1 MTTHDLAPR
10 TQRITNNRAFKIVL
24 ILCWVAIFFDGIDT
38 FMYGSTI
45 PSMTADPGFHMTA
58 AHAGNIG
65 SLATF
70 GMLLGALAI
79 GIVADT
85 IGRRWSI
92 ILCSAIF
99 SISSAGCALAASAGA
114 FGIWRTIAG
123 FGLGGLLPTAIAMVS
138 EFAPDRVRNFSVGAV
153 MTAHQ
158 AGGIVA
164 PLLCLYLLPTLGWRS
179 IYWVGVLPLIVL
191 VPLILALLPESPTF
205 LVARGRL
212 DKARALAERFD
223 LVVPLEKSTIKNR
236 GGNFGQNLSKLF
248 RGRNAVVTLLFWL
261 GSFGGLLLVYGMST
275 WLPSLM
281 ESLGFDLGNSLVLL
295 CLINAGGIVG
305 TLVAGK
311 VSDTWGP
318 VRVSMLWFLLTAVGV
333 CAMGIKSTMVVTYIL
348 VFVTGVFLFSAQI
361 MIYAAVSHVFPTE
374 SRATALGLTTGMG
387 RFGAV
392 FGPWMG
398 GQLLALGLEKWGFV
412 AFGAFGITSGE
423 MLLLIHLVL
432 RRHGG
437 KTQEATE
444 AENVVIRAG

>member
-1 MTTHDLAPR
+1 MNMNREIL
-10 TQRITNNRAFKIVL
+10 RIALPNIVSNITVPL
-24 ILCWVAIFFDGIDT
+24 MGIVSTAIAGHWGAD
-38 FMYGSTI
+38 SAATI
-45 PSMTADPGFHMTA
+45 
-58 AHAGNIG
+58 
-65 SLATF
+65 
-70 GMLLGALAI
+70 GALAI
-79 GIVADT
+79 GVVADT

-99 SISSAGCALAASAGA
+99 SISSAECALAAGAGS
-114 FGIWRTIAG
+114 FGVWRTIAG

-179 IYWVGVLPLIVL
+179 IYWVGVLPLIAL
-191 VPLILALLPESPTF
+191 VPLILTLLPESPTF
-205 LVARGRL
+205 LVARGRM

-236 GGNFGQNLSKLF
+236 GGNFGENLAKLF

-398 GQLLALGLEKWGFV
+398 GQLFALGLEKWGFV
-412 AFGAFGITSGE
+412 AFGAFGITSGV

-444 AENVVIRAG
+444 ADNVVIRAG

>member
-1 MTTHDLAPR
+1 MKTHDLAPR
-10 TQRITNNRAFKIVL
+10 TQRITNNRAFTIVL
-24 ILCWVAIFFDGIDT
+24 SLCWVAIFFDGIDT

-45 PSMTADPGFHMTA
+45 PTMTADDDFHMTA

-65 SLATF
+65 SFATF
-70 GMLLGALAI
+70 GMLVGALVI
-79 GIVADT
+79 GVIADT

-99 SISSAGCALAASAGA
+99 SVSSAGCALAATAMT
-114 FGIWRTIAG
+114 FGVWRTIAG

-138 EFAPDRVRNFSVGAV
+138 EFAPDRVRNFSVGLV

-164 PLLCLYLLPTLGWRS
+164 PLLCLYMLPTLGWRS

-191 VPLILALLPESPTF
+191 VPLVLAILPESPTF
-205 LVARGRL
+205 LVAKGRM
-212 DKARALAERFD
+212 DRARALAERFD
-223 LVVPLEKSTIKNR
+223 LIVPLEKTTIKKR
-236 GGNFGQNLSKLF
+236 GGNFGQNFAKLF

-311 VSDTWGP
+311 ISDKWGP
-318 VRVSMLWFLLTAVGV
+318 VRVSMLWFFLTAVGV
-333 CAMGIKSTMVVTYIL
+333 CAMGIKSTMLVTYVL
-348 VFVTGVFLFSAQI
+348 VFVTGIFLFSAQI

-398 GQLLALGLEKWGFV
+398 GQLFALGLEKWGFV
-412 AFGAFGITSGE
+412 AFGIFGVTSGVM
-423 MLLLIHLVL
+423 MLLIYLVL
-432 RRHGG
+432 RIHGG
-437 KTQEATE
+437 KTKEATE
-444 AENVVIRAG
+444 AENIVIQAG

>member
-1 MTTHDLAPR
+1 MSTHDLAPR
-10 TQRITNNRAFKIVL
+10 TERITNHRAFKIVL
-24 ILCWVAIFFDGIDT
+24 ALCWTAIFFDGIDT
-38 FMYGSTI
+38 FMYGATI
-45 PSMTADPGFHMTA
+45 PTMTADESFHMTA

-65 SLATF
+65 SFATF
-70 GMLLGALAI
+70 GMLIGALTI
-79 GIVADT
+79 GVVADT

-92 ILCSAIF
+92 IACSAIF
-99 SISSAGCALAASAGA
+99 SVSSAGCALAATATSFGA
-114 FGIWRTIAG
+114 WRTIAG
-123 FGLGGLLPTAIAMVS
+123 FGLGGLLPTAITMVS

-164 PLLCLYLLPTLGWRS
+164 PLLCLYLLPLLGWRS

-191 VPLILALLPESPTF
+191 VPLVLTMLPESPTF
-205 LVARGRL
+205 LVAKGRMA
-212 DKARALAERFD
+212 KARALAERFD
-223 LVVPLEKSTIKNR
+223 LVVPLEKTNITKR
-236 GGNFGQNLSKLF
+236 GGTFGQNFAKLF
-248 RGRNAVVTLLFWL
+248 HGRNGLVTVLFWL

-281 ESLGFDLGNSLVLL
+281 EALGFDLGNSLVLL

-311 VSDTWGP
+311 ISDRWGP
-318 VRVSMLWFLLTAVGV
+318 VRVSMLWFVLTAVGL

-348 VFVTGVFLFSAQI
+348 VFITGIFLFSAQI

-398 GQLLALGLEKWGFV
+398 GQLFALGLEKWGFV
-412 AFGAFGITSGE
+412 AFGAFGITSGI
-423 MLLLIHLVL
+423 MMLLIHLVL
-432 RRHGG
+432 RAHGG
-437 KTQEATE
+437 KTKEAQE
-444 AENVVIRAG
+444 AENVTIQSG

>member
-1 MTTHDLAPR
+1 MTTRDIAPR
-10 TQRITNNRAFKIVL
+10 TQRITSTRAFKIVL
-24 ILCWVAIFFDGIDT
+24 TLCWVAIFFDGIDT

-45 PSMTADPGFHMTA
+45 SSMKADADLHMTA

-65 SLATF
+65 SFATF
-70 GMLLGALAI
+70 GMLIGALSI

-99 SISSAGCALAASAGA
+99 SASSAGCALAASAET

-138 EFAPDRVRNFSVGAV
+138 EFAPDQVRNFSVGAV

-164 PLLCLYLLPTLGWRS
+164 PLLCLYLLPHLGWRS
-179 IYWVGVLPLIVL
+179 IYWVGVIPLIVL
-191 VPLILALLPESPTF
+191 VPLVLAMLPESPTF

-212 DKARALAERFD
+212 EKARAQAERFD
-223 LVVPLEKSTIKNR
+223 LVVPLAQTTITKRR
-236 GGNFGQNLSKLF
+236 GSFGQNLAKLF
-248 RGRNAVVTLLFWL
+248 RGRNAIVTILFWL

-281 ESLGFDLGNSLVLL
+281 ESLGFDLGNSLILL

-311 VSDTWGP
+311 VADAWGP
-318 VRVSMLWFLLTAVGV
+318 VRVSMVWFFVTAVGV
-333 CAMGIKSTMVVTYIL
+333 CALGIKSSMIVTYIL
-348 VFVTGVFLFSAQI
+348 VFVTGIFLFSAQI

-374 SRATALGLTTGMG
+374 TRATALGLTTGMG

-398 GQLLALGLEKWGFV
+398 GQLFALGMEKWGFA
-412 AFGAFGITSGE
+412 AFGAFGVTSSLM
-423 MLLLIHLVL
+423 MLLIYVAL
-432 RRHGG
+432 RAHGG
-437 KTQEATE
+437 KTREATE
-444 AENVVIRAG
+444 AEHAVIQAG